1 LLCSGDTGDA
11 ATKTYDIEVWVPSE
25 NKYRE
30 ISSCSNVL
38 DYQSRALGIKYK
50 DADGTTKYVH
60 TLNGTGTSLNRL
72 WIAIVEN
79 FQQADGTIL
88 IPEKL
93 QKYMNN
99 RKSI

>member
-1 LLCSGDTGDA
+1 
-11 ATKTYDIEVWVPSE
+11 VWVPSE

-38 DYQSRALGIKYK
+38 DYQARGLSIKYI
-50 DADGTTKYVH
+50 DTSTKKTNFVH

-79 FQQADGTIL
+79 FQNEDGTVNIPTIL
-88 IPEKL
+88 QRYIGEK
-93 QKYMNN
+93 
-99 RKSI
+99 RKI